1 MTSIPVDSAARDI
14 TAWVK
19 FISTAQI
26 PVLKNTARQ
35 IGALLEDED
44 KISARGIT
52 TVVLSDPMMV
62 FKVLSYSQRH
72 KGRSQLHD
80 LVQVEQ
86 AVIMMGTSAF
96 FRDIPPTPL
105 IEDALK
111 SDLPALTHLLK
122 LIRRAHRAAKFAVDW
137 AAYFNDLHSEEVLI
151 AALLHDLA
159 EMLMWC
165 YAPDKM
171 NKIFAMQHADKTI
184 RSRTAQQAVLG
195 FMLHDLQKEI
205 VQAFQ
210 LPPLLYKLMQDEMSQ
225 DQRVRNVTLAVN
237 LARHS
242 ANGWDDA
249 ALPDDYRDIAEL
261 LRMDVDKVMRIVGAP
276 DATQL

>member
-1 MTSIPVDSAARDI
+1 MTSVPVDMAAKDI
-14 TAWVK
+14 GAWVK
-19 FISTAQI
+19 FMSTAQI
-26 PVLKNTARQ
+26 PVLKSTARQ
-35 IGALLEDED
+35 IATLLLEED

-52 TVVLSDPMMV
+52 TVVLNDPMMV
-62 FKVLSYSQRH
+62 FKVLSYSQKH

-86 AVIMMGTSAF
+86 AVIMMGTAAF
-96 FRDIPPTPL
+96 FRDIPPVPL
-105 IEDALK
+105 VEDTLK
-111 SDLPALTHLLK
+111 ANLPALAQLLK
-122 LIRRAHRAAKFAVDW
+122 LIRRAHRAAKFAVEW
-137 AAYFNDLHSEEVLI
+137 AAHFNDLHSEEVLI

-171 NKIFAMQHADKTI
+171 IEIHAMQQADKTL
-184 RSRTAQQAVLG
+184 RSKVVQQDVLG
-195 FMLHDLQKEI
+195 FKLHDLQKEI
-205 VQAFQ
+205 VEVFQ
-210 LPPLLYKLMQDEMSQ
+210 LPPLLSKLMQDEASQ

-261 LRMDVDKVMRIVGAP
+261 LRMDVDKVMRIIGVPSA
-276 DATQL
+276 D

>member
-1 MTSIPVDSAARDI
+1 MTSVPVDMAARDI
-14 TAWVK
+14 GAWVK
-19 FISTAQI
+19 YMSTAQI
-26 PVLKNTARQ
+26 PVLKSTARQ
-35 IGALLEDED
+35 VAGLLVEED

-52 TVVLSDPMMV
+52 TVVLNDPMMV

-86 AVIMMGTSAF
+86 AIIMMGTSAF
-96 FRDIPPTPL
+96 FRDIPPVPL
-105 IEDALK
+105 VEDTLK
-111 SDLPALTHLLK
+111 ANLPALAQLLK
-122 LIRRAHRAAKFAVDW
+122 LIRRAHRAAKFAVEW
-137 AAYFNDLHSEEVLI
+137 AAHFNDLHSEEVLI

-171 NKIFAMQHADKTI
+171 NTIHSMQLADKTL
-184 RSRTAQQAVLG
+184 RSKAVQQEVLG
-195 FMLHDLQKEI
+195 FKLHDLQKEI
-205 VQAFQ
+205 VEAFQ
-210 LPPLLYKLMQDEMSQ
+210 LPPLLSKLMQDEASQ
-225 DQRVRNVTLAVN
+225 EQRVRNVTLAVN

-261 LRMDVDKVMRIVGAP
+261 LRMDVDKVMRIIGVP
-276 DATQL
+276 DAV

>member
-1 MTSIPVDSAARDI
+1 MTSVPVDAAARDI
-14 TAWVK
+14 SAWVK
-19 FISTAQI
+19 FISATQI

-35 IGALLEDED
+35 ISAMLEDED

-52 TVVLSDPMMV
+52 SVVLGDPMMV
-62 FKVLSYSQRH
+62 FRVLSYSQRH
-72 KGRSQLHD
+72 KGKSQLHD

-86 AVIMMGTSAF
+86 AIMMMGTSAF
-96 FRDIPPTPL
+96 FRNIPPSPL
-105 IEDALK
+105 VEDALK
-111 SDLPALTHLLK
+111 GNLPALTHFLK
-122 LIRRAHRAAKFAVDW
+122 LIRRSHRAARFAVDW

-171 NKIFAMQHADKTI
+171 NSIFAMQQADKSL
-184 RSRTAQQAVLG
+184 RSKVVQQEVLG
-195 FMLHDLQKEI
+195 FVLHDLQKEI
-205 VQAFQ
+205 VHAFQ
-210 LPPLLYKLMQDEMSQ
+210 LPPLLNKLMQDEASQ

-237 LARHS
+237 LSRHS
-242 ANGWDDA
+242 ANGWNDA

-261 LRMDVDKVMRIVGAP
+261 LRMDIDKVKRIVGVP
-276 DATQL
+276 DVSTE

>member
-1 MTSIPVDSAARDI
+1 MTSIPVDAAARDI
-14 TAWVK
+14 NAWVK
-19 FISTAQI
+19 FITAAQI

-35 IGALLEDED
+35 IAALLEDED

-52 TVVLSDPMMV
+52 VAVLSDPMMV

-86 AVIMMGTSAF
+86 AIIMMGTSAF

-105 IEDALK
+105 IEDVLK
-111 SDLPALTHLLK
+111 GNLPALTHLLK
-122 LIRRAHRAAKFAVDW
+122 LIRRAHRAAKYAVDW

-171 NKIFAMQHADKTI
+171 NKIFAMQQADKTI
-184 RSRTAQQAVLG
+184 RSKTAQQAVLG
-195 FMLHDLQKEI
+195 FAIHDLQREI

-210 LPPLLYKLMQDEMSQ
+210 LPPLLFKLMQDEMSHE
-225 DQRVRNVTLAVN
+225 QRVRNVTLAVN

-249 ALPDDYRDIAEL
+249 ALPDDYHDIAEL
-261 LRMDVDKVMRIVGAP
+261 LRVDVEKAMRIIGVP
-276 DATQL
+276 EIPQP